1 MAQRVQI
8 VLTDDLDQTNA
19 AETVVFAL
27 DGVSY
32 EIDLSEANAR
42 NLREALAPYLAV
54 ARKTSGSRRPSS
66 KRGAT
71 ARRKSD
77 SSASA
82 NEIRAWAISQGM
94 NVSARGRVSAEVRE
108 AYENEH
114 S

>member
-8 VLTDDLDQTNA
+8 VLTDDLDQSNA
-19 AETVVFAL
+19 AETVVFGL
-27 DGVSY
+27 DGVGY

-42 NLREALAPYLAV
+42 GLREALAPFLAV
-54 ARKTSGSRRPSS
+54 ARKTSGTRRTTA
-66 KRGAT
+66 KRGST
-71 ARRKSD
+71 SRRKSD
-77 SSASA
+77 SGASA

-108 AYENEH
+108 AYENQH